1 MKKKDTA
8 PKQGITRNPFP
19 NSKKI
24 YVSGEIHPEIK
35 VAMREI
41 TLSDTK
47 DTMTGKLT
55 PNEPVTVYDTSGPYT
70 DPNKEINIHNGIER
84 LREQWINDRNDVEEL
99 NEFSSEYCNERLNDA
114 SLDHLRFNLKHK
126 PKRAKEGKNVTQLHY
141 AKQGIITPEMEY
153 IAIRENQRIDEM
165 TEFIIPLL

>member
-8 PKQGITRNPFP
+8 PKKGGVTRNPFP

-24 YVSGEIHPEIK
+24 YVRGKLHPKIQ

-47 DTMTGKLT
+47 DTMSGELT

-70 DPNKEINIHNGIER
+70 DPNKEINIHDGIER
-84 LREQWINDRNDVEEL
+84 
-99 NEFSSEYCNERLNDA
+99 
-114 SLDHLRFNLKHK
+114 
-126 PKRAKEGKNVTQLHY
+126 
-141 AKQGIITPEMEY
+141 
-153 IAIRENQRIDEM
+153 IREDWI
-165 TEFIIPLL
+165 LK